1 MFKLDI
7 PTTVCPDFDI
17 NLIESKDRKHSC
29 ERDSFGNP
37 KHAQVVDQ
45 FDSQPFLQGEN
56 GFRRNDIAILQGAES
71 EELKEA
77 IASRLVEMRD
87 NASFSDMSDS
97 EIAKLA
103 IPRYCQTPASLS
115 DWQASIDHGNL
126 AKEVDS
132 FISAKESEAQK
143 QADIESKLAELET
156 LKAKKDSVEPKTE

>member
-87 NASFSDMSDS
+87 NASFGDMSDS

-126 AKEVDS
+126 ANEVDA

-156 LKAKKDSVEPKTE
+156 LKAKKDSVEPKNE